1 MADEKKATDTDA
13 ASGNP
18 GTGDAPGQESGDE
31 QVTFTDEQQAKID
44 RIIAER
50 LSRAESKWQEKT
62 ERERQ
67 KAKEEAE
74 RKRLEEQAEWEKLAK
89 QHQTELEEIKPA
101 YESASE
107 KLERYQSALSGYL
120 EAARDGVP
128 QYVTDLLD
136 RLDPVEQLTWL
147 TEHADEMAKPK
158 APSLNAG
165 EGGDKDMPKRLT
177 DEQKA
182 QFEDILGIPA
192 EYLPEDLDE
201 LMEE

>member
-1 MADEKKATDTDA
+1 MADEEKTGTDA
-13 ASGNP
+13 TNETE
-18 GTGDAPGQESGDE
+18 TGDAPGQESGGE
-31 QVTFTDEQQAKID
+31 VAFTDEQQAKID

-50 LSRAESKWQEKT
+50 LSRAEEKWKTKT
-62 ERERQ
+62 EKVKA

-74 RKRLEEQAEWEKLAK
+74 REKLK
-89 QHQTELEEIKPA
+89 QQEEWRKLAEQHEAELNEIKPQ

-147 TEHADEMAKPK
+147 TEHADELSKPR
-158 APSLNAG
+158 APNLNAG
-165 EGGDKDMPKRLT
+165 EGGDEEVPQVRT
-177 DEQKA
+177 DEQKQQLA
-182 QFEDILGIPA
+182 DILGIPA
-192 EYLPEDLDE
+192 EYIPDE
-201 LMEE
+201 